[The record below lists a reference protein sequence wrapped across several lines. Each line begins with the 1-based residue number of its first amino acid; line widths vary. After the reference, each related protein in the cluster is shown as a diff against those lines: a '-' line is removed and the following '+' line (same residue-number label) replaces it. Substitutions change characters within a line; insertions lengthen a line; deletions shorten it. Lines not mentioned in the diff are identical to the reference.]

1 MKPKFRPVLEMA
13 IEEGVRYG
21 YNRAHK
27 HIENPQ
33 ESVIVDNIVE
43 QVMSS
48 LEDWFDFDEPKQYPV
63 EGFE

>member
-1 MKPKFRPVLEMA
+1 MKPKFRNVLEMA

-27 HIENPQ
+27 HIENPS
-33 ESVIVDNIVE
+33 EGAIIDSIVE

-48 LEDWFDFDEPKQYPV
+48 LYEWFDF
-63 EGFE
+63 EGNNNEQ